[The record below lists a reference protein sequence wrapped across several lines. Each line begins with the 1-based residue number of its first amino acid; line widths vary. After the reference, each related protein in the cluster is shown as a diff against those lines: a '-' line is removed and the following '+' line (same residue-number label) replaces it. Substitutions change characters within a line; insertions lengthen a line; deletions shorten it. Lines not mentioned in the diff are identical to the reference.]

1 MIPYISPTVSICH
14 VDRVLDGD
22 TISCDKIKI
31 RLCAIDSPEK
41 SQAYGAAATTFLTK
55 LVLNQNIRIVSNSL
69 DMYNRVLGEVW
80 LNNRLVNAEMLRAG
94 MAYRYGECPT
104 QKHILESA
112 EKLAIAN
119 KIGVW
124 QRDNIRP
131 WNYRY
136 RERHNQP
143 IQ

>member
-1 MIPYISPTVSICH
+1 MIPYISPTVNICH
-14 VDRVLDGD
+14 VNRVLDGD

-31 RLCAIDSPEK
+31 RLCGIDAAEK
-41 SQAYGAAATTFLTK
+41 TQTYGKAATTFLTK

-69 DMYNRVLGEVW
+69 DIYGRVLGEVW
-80 LNNRLVNAEMLRAG
+80 LNNRLVNAEMLQAG

-104 QKHILESA
+104 QKSILESA
-112 EKLAIAN
+112 EKSAIAN

-131 WNYRY
+131 WDYRY
-136 RERHNQP
+136 RERHNQLMR
-143 IQ
+143 